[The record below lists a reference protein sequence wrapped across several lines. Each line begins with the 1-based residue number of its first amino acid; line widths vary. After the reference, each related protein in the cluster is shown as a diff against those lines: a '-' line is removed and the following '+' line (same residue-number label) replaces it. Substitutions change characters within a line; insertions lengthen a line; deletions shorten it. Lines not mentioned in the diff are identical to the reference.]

1 MAAKPLLYV
10 HGAGPQQPVAAFKH
24 EADMILFGR
33 DMSTTKVAYYS
44 DVRWPPA
51 GAGPTAAP
59 NRAGKTR
66 RVAAIRGSMAP
77 QVSPTEAADAI
88 VSATLTAP
96 RPRGA
101 AAAGRPTTGVAGRCR
116 RRPAAGRAALPAR
129 RPGREPIGGPTGR
142 PSPWA

>member
-51 GAGPTAAP
+51 GA
-59 NRAGKTR
+59 
-66 RVAAIRGSMAP
+66 
-77 QVSPTEAADAI
+77 
-88 VSATLTAP
+88 
-96 RPRGA
+96 RPD
-101 AAAGRPTTGVAGRCR
+101 GRPEQGRQDPSGRRDPGVDGTAGQPR
-116 RRPAAGRAALPAR
+116 
-129 RPGREPIGGPTGR
+129 
-142 PSPWA
+142 